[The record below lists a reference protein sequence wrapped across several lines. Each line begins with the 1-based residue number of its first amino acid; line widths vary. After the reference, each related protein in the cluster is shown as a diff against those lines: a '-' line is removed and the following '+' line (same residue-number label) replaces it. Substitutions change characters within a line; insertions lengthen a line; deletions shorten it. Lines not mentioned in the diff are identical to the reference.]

1 MNKNFFLTNTQSLR
15 PLLAA
20 VALSVPI
27 LSFLSCGGS
36 SDEGS
41 TSADYYSS
49 DSGQNITINGRAFSR
64 TSFATVIPEKS
75 SVTIP
80 SEKFPRIGNV
90 FIWDRTVTLNSYE
103 ISKYEVTQELY
114 EYVMGSIPHDD
125 SATRY
130 GNDNQKLR
138 PVTGMSWFDAI
149 EFCNKLSELCGY
161 EKVYTMTGISRK
173 NNKSYIDSATVT
185 YDFSKNGYRL
195 PTEAEWEFAARGAG
209 KTGNDWTYE
218 YPGSN
223 NYKKVAWSVL
233 NSSGYSDDDL
243 EIRTHEV
250 GTRQPNSL
258 GLYDMAGN
266 AWEWCQDYWKCKQPG
281 YESTIP
287 KGDTYKYINPV
298 EHSGTFTDPVV
309 DSSQYKSRVIRGGYY
324 GSTIF
329 YLENDCR
336 YFEYQYVCAKNTS
349 TSQKNV
355 GIRLARRK

>member
-1 MNKNFFLTNTQSLR
+1 MNKNFSLALAALALSI
-15 PLLAA
+15 PLL
-20 VALSVPI
+20 L
-27 LSFLSCGGS
+27 LQGCGNDS
-36 SDEGS
+36 EE
-41 TSADYYSS
+41 SAPDS
-49 DSGQNITINGRAFSR
+49 DSGQNITIKGRTFSK
-64 TSFATVIPEKS
+64 TSFATVIPKNS

-80 SEKFPRIGNV
+80 SEKYPRTGNV
-90 FIWDRTVTLNSYE
+90 FIWDRTVSLNNYE

-114 EYVMGSIPHDD
+114 EYVMGSLPHDD
-125 SATRY
+125 SASRY
-130 GNDNQKLR
+130 GNDIQKLR
-138 PVTGMSWFDAI
+138 PATGMSWFDAI
-149 EFCNKLSELCGY
+149 EFCNKLSELCGF
-161 EKVYTMTGISRK
+161 EKVYTMDKVNRK

-185 YDFSKNGYRL
+185 YDFSKNGFRL

-209 KTGNDWTYE
+209 TTEKDWNYK
-218 YPGSN
+218 YPGSD
-223 NYKKVAWSVL
+223 NYKKAAWSVL
-233 NSSGYSDDDL
+233 NSSGYSDEDL

-250 GTRQPNSL
+250 GTRQANAL

-287 KGDTYKYINPV
+287 KDDTYKYINPV
-298 EHSGTFTDPVV
+298 EHSGTFTDPIV

-329 YLENDCR
+329 YLENDSR